1 MDTDNSGTLQLSEIR
16 TAFQGLNMSEQEL
29 NGIFERIDFNH
40 DGEINYTEFLAVTV
54 DRRRAITDANMT
66 FAFHHFD
73 RDNTGFICEE
83 NLQECFRREG
93 KHLTH
98 EDLQAMLDQVTT
110 ATPGK
115 ITFEEFKTFMADIV
129 W

>member
-1 MDTDNSGTLQLSEIR
+1 MYQVLIE
-16 TAFQGLNMSEQEL
+16 
-29 NGIFERIDFNH
+29 
-40 DGEINYTEFLAVTV
+40 
-54 DRRRAITDANMT
+54 NMT

-73 RDNTGFICEE
+73 IDNTGFISEE

-98 EDLQAMLDQVTT
+98 EELQAMLEQVSTQ
-110 ATPGK
+110 TPGK